1 MHDPALTATA
11 GHQRLVEQID
21 ELAALY
27 QLTDALYRARSVTEV
42 YDAALDAITQALGCG
57 RASVLLFDEAGVM
70 RFAAWRGLSADYR
83 RTLEGH
89 SPWSRAQ
96 VDPEPIFV
104 ADIEGTDEPDWIK
117 STIRQEGISSLAF
130 LPLMADGGV
139 IGKFMTYYA
148 TRHEFTKREKRLAVA
163 IARQIG
169 FSLERAGAERA
180 RRAAEDE
187 VRQSESRFRL
197 MSEQAPVM
205 IWTSDAH
212 GRCQHLNEML
222 RAFWK
227 VEESAISDFDWQSTI
242 HPDDVERVTRCMAEA
257 IADRSSV
264 TVRARYRNATGEYRV
279 LETGARPHFS
289 AAGEFRGMIGV
300 NVDVTERDKA
310 ARALRDSEERFRMAV
325 ETSPSGMVMTDG
337 QGRIVLVN
345 AQAEKLF
352 GYDREELI
360 GQKVEILVPERFRQ
374 THPDFRDAYGGRP
387 IARPMG
393 AGRDLFALRKD
404 GGEVPV
410 EIGLSPMETADGR
423 MTLAAIVDISERKRA
438 DSQRELLL
446 EELNHRVKNTLAV
459 VQGIAHQTFNGSE
472 VLRQAKL
479 AFEGRLIA
487 LAAAHNLLTLSN
499 WQEASL
505 EQLASDALQ
514 ARSAN
519 RDRVHLTGPATLLPP
534 KEALAITMALHE
546 LCTNAMKY
554 GALSNDDGR
563 IELSWSRREGPPA
576 HFRLLWRERGGPV
589 VTPPGR
595 RGFGTQLVERTLAQE
610 LDGEV
615 VMEFRPDGLVCT
627 IDALLSTS
635 GGRAQ

>member
-1 MHDPALTATA
+1 
-11 GHQRLVEQID
+11 
-21 ELAALY
+21 
-27 QLTDALYRARSVTEV
+27 
-42 YDAALDAITQALGCG
+42 
-57 RASVLLFDEAGVM
+57 
-70 RFAAWRGLSADYR
+70 
-83 RTLEGH
+83 
-89 SPWSRAQ
+89 
-96 VDPEPIFV
+96 
-104 ADIEGTDEPDWIK
+104 
-117 STIRQEGISSLAF
+117 
-130 LPLMADGGV
+130 
-139 IGKFMTYYA
+139 
-148 TRHEFTKREKRLAVA
+148 
-163 IARQIG
+163 
-169 FSLERAGAERA
+169 
-180 RRAAEDE
+180 
-187 VRQSESRFRL
+187 
-197 MSEQAPVM
+197 
-205 IWTSDAH
+205 
-212 GRCQHLNEML
+212 
-222 RAFWK
+222 
-227 VEESAISDFDWQSTI
+227 
-242 HPDDVERVTRCMAEA
+242 
-257 IADRSSV
+257 
-264 TVRARYRNATGEYRV
+264 
-279 LETGARPHFS
+279 
-289 AAGEFRGMIGV
+289 
-300 NVDVTERDKA
+300 
-310 ARALRDSEERFRMAV
+310 
-325 ETSPSGMVMTDG
+325 
-337 QGRIVLVN
+337 
-345 AQAEKLF
+345 
-352 GYDREELI
+352 
-360 GQKVEILVPERFRQ
+360 
-374 THPDFRDAYGGRP
+374 
-387 IARPMG
+387 MG

-472 VLRQAKL
+472 VLRQAKV